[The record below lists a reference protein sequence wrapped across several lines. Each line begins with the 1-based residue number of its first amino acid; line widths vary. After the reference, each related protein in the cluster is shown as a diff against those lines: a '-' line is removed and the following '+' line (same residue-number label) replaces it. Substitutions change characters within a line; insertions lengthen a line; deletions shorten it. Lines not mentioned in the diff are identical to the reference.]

1 MTGAILQLEQ
11 QLPPIKRP
19 NREADGMSCYANSYL
34 PRSATGGSYS
44 SPKISYFPE
53 PLMTP
58 SVVVWSQKWLL
69 TVQGKLAEKSQGR
82 IELDG
87 LMDEVEEKG
96 YKPPPAQVLKEATRI
111 FFKLHGDDHSKVF
124 SVSPGQEGDISIDAH
139 AQRDYVMLICDPDG
153 SAFCLTSI
161 GGEKCDKSY
170 ASTFALPD
178 EFIRKSISSLDVVA
192 NP

>member
-1 MTGAILQLEQ
+1 
-11 QLPPIKRP
+11 
-19 NREADGMSCYANSYL
+19 MSCYPNSFL
-34 PRSATGGSYS
+34 PRKATGGSYS
-44 SPKISYFPE
+44 SPKISYLPE
-53 PLMTP
+53 PLMAP
-58 SVVVWSQKWLL
+58 SVDNWFPKWL
-69 TVQGKLAEKSQGR
+69 QGQIAGKSQGQ

-87 LMDEVEEKG
+87 LMDEVKEKG
-96 YKPPPAQVLKEATRI
+96 YKPPPAQVLKEAMRI

-161 GGEKCDKSY
+161 GGEKCDRSY

-178 EFIRKSISSLDVVA
+178 EFIQESISSLDVVA